1 MKKIIILSIVTIFL
15 LACDVSSLP
24 LIQQAAPPTETQT
37 PIPFPTETFT
47 PPVPPT
53 YTFTPTMIG
62 AIPSATPT
70 ASPIPT
76 ETFYY
81 LTPPTETFT
90 PPPTSAFTPTVS
102 LVGTGFNWVNLTTDV
117 IHWGSCD
124 PHTVV
129 VTAEVSE
136 PDQVHSVEFFVR
148 FRDKATS
155 NATEWDMGTTMD
167 KQADGTYTITLNS
180 SGMTHFTDAWVL
192 YQLVASNTATKY
204 EARTPVF
211 ADKLTLSACPQ

>member
-1 MKKIIILSIVTIFL
+1 MRKIIILSTVTISL
-15 LACDVSSLP
+15 LACSVSSLP
-24 LIQQAAPPTETQT
+24 FLPQAAPIPATET

-47 PPVPPT
+47 PPIPPT

-62 AIPSATPT
+62 AVPTATPT
-70 ASPIPT
+70 ASLIPT
-76 ETFYY
+76 KTFFY

-102 LVGTGFNWVNLTTDV
+102 LVGTGFNWVNLSTDV

-124 PHTVV
+124 PHTVI
-129 VTAEVSE
+129 VTAEVSD
-136 PDQVHSVEFFVR
+136 PAQVHSVEFFVR
-148 FRDKATS
+148 FRDKKTGEATP
-155 NATEWDMGTTMD
+155 WDIGTTMD
-167 KQADGTYTITLNS
+167 EPNDGSFTITLDS
-180 SGMTHFTDAWVL
+180 AGMTHFTDAWIV

-211 ADKLTLSACPQ
+211 ADKLTLSACP

>member
-1 MKKIIILSIVTIFL
+1 M
-15 LACDVSSLP
+15 
-24 LIQQAAPPTETQT
+24 
-37 PIPFPTETFT
+37 
-47 PPVPPT
+47 
-53 YTFTPTMIG
+53 
-62 AIPSATPT
+62 
-70 ASPIPT
+70 
-76 ETFYY
+76 
-81 LTPPTETFT
+81 
-90 PPPTSAFTPTVS
+90 
-102 LVGTGFNWVNLTTDV
+102 GTGFNWVNLTTDV